1 MTLARAFTTSLLL
14 LTFVVTAPARAA
26 DSAATLRAE
35 LESLVAASGAEVAV
49 AVKSLD
55 GQVELLIRPDEE
67 FHAASTMKVAVMVEL
82 FRRASAGDLDL
93 DAAIPVVNEFRS
105 IVDGSP
111 FSLSAGDDSDRD
123 IYDRVGGQMTYRELC
138 EVMITISSNLAT
150 NLLIDRLGA
159 DRVQSTTDGL
169 GATGM
174 KVRRGVEDGKAFA
187 AGLNNTTT
195 ARGLLVLL
203 EAIAAGRAGSLQA
216 SDDMVEILA
225 RQQFNDAIP
234 AGLPEGVRI
243 AHKTGSITR
252 IHHDAGIV
260 YGEKP
265 YILVVLTRGID
276 QIDRSAALIAE
287 IARVV
292 HAAIE

>member
-1 MTLARAFTTSLLL
+1 MTLARSLTIALLL
-14 LTFVVTAPARAA
+14 FTSAAAALVRAP
-26 DSAATLRAE
+26 DPSATLRAE
-35 LESLVAASGAEVAV
+35 IESLVAASGAEVAV

-55 GQVELLIRPDEE
+55 GEVELLIRPDEE

-82 FRRASAGDLDL
+82 FRQATAGDLDL
-93 DAAIPVVNEFRS
+93 DTAIPVVNEFRS

-123 IYDRVGGQMTYRELC
+123 IYDRIGGQMTYRELS

-159 DRVQSTTDGL
+159 DRVQATTDRL

-174 KVRRGVEDGKAFA
+174 KVRRGVEDTKAFA

-203 EAIAAGRAGSLQA
+203 EAIAAGRAGSPEA
-216 SDDMVEILA
+216 TREMIEILA
-225 RQQFNDAIP
+225 RQRFNDAIP
-234 AGLPEGVRI
+234 AGLPERVRV

-265 YILVVLTRGID
+265 YVLVVLTRGID
-276 QIDRSAALIAE
+276 QNKRSAALIAE

>member
-1 MTLARAFTTSLLL
+1 MTLARSFTTSLLL
-14 LTFVVTAPARAA
+14 ITSVAAAPVRAA
-26 DSAATLRAE
+26 DPSATLRAE
-35 LESLVAASGAEVAV
+35 IESLVAASGAEVAV

-82 FRRASAGDLDL
+82 FRQAAADNLLLD
-93 DAAIPVVNEFRS
+93 DAIPVVNEFRS

-111 FSLSAGDDSDRD
+111 FSLSVGDDSDRD
-123 IYDRVGGQMTYRELC
+123 IYDRIGSQMTYRELC

-159 DRVQSTTDGL
+159 DRVQATTDGL

-203 EAIAAGRAGSLQA
+203 EAIAAGRAGSPEA
-216 SDDMVEILA
+216 SREMIEILA
-225 RQQFNDAIP
+225 RQRFNDAIP
-234 AGLPEGVRI
+234 AGLPEGLRV

-265 YILVVLTRGID
+265 YVLVVLTRGID
-276 QIDRSAALIAE
+276 QNERSAALIAE
-287 IARVV
+287 VARVV